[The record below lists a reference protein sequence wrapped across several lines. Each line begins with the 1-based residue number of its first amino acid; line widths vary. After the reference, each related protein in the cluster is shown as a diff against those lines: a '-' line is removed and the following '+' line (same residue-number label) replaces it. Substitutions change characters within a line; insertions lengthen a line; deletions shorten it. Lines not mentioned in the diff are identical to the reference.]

1 MEIDS
6 EGRIFL
12 VQPFAQPNGQVV
24 ERPIFTAQVTKAGQV
39 FTDRDE
45 KGSPVVLDRVRKFPI
60 KAGRS
65 EVRNEKEPNEPQP
78 SGRLRSRSLLGFTR
92 EGEQRNKE
100 EDMKRIAL
108 TLVVL
113 AANLLPAVAQKIGT
127 ETSDRTRIVH
137 LKTALNHLTVIEVGE
152 PVVEVAAG
160 SPSLKVEWR
169 ENKVFVQPTDAD
181 AASNLFIWTA
191 TQRLNYEL
199 EPAGPVESMDFAVD
213 QAPARTA
220 EPVKPANTSS
230 QAPASPPFTEL
241 LFAGRPIRML
251 PSKQRASKPVEVWIS
266 DLYEKDGRLLIRYA
280 VCNHGAQP
288 YNIDTPQ
295 VYQLDG
301 VRSPQSLYGFVN
313 WQLGDEQVGK
323 LKIKQE
329 IPMKVL
335 DGRLQSERIAP
346 GEEVVGVVA
355 LQVASNPNPTI
366 LRLQFPDLDR
376 SGGALNESQHTQIA
390 AFLVR

>member
-1 MEIDS
+1 
-6 EGRIFL
+6 
-12 VQPFAQPNGQVV
+12 
-24 ERPIFTAQVTKAGQV
+24 
-39 FTDRDE
+39 
-45 KGSPVVLDRVRKFPI
+45 
-60 KAGRS
+60 
-65 EVRNEKEPNEPQP
+65 
-78 SGRLRSRSLLGFTR
+78 
-92 EGEQRNKE
+92 
-100 EDMKRIAL
+100 
-108 TLVVL
+108 
-113 AANLLPAVAQKIGT
+113 
-127 ETSDRTRIVH
+127 
-137 LKTALNHLTVIEVGE
+137 
-152 PVVEVAAG
+152 
-160 SPSLKVEWR
+160 
-169 ENKVFVQPTDAD
+169 
-181 AASNLFIWTA
+181 
-191 TQRLNYEL
+191 
-199 EPAGPVESMDFAVD
+199 
-213 QAPARTA
+213 
-220 EPVKPANTSS
+220 
-230 QAPASPPFTEL
+230 
-241 LFAGRPIRML
+241 ML

-329 IPMKVL
+329 IPVKVL